1 MVKSLIIKI
10 RTFFYKDKLFFKDAF
25 LNMMAFAI
33 YICSQQIVLLPALA
47 KLLDENSY
55 ANVILFITILNV
67 FSNVLGGQ
75 LGVTHQLQK
84 YQYDGK
90 REEEKSDFFI
100 LMLLSSLLVV
110 ICFPIILNILN
121 YKVLSIVFMTIT
133 ALVSNYRMYIR
144 YLFRLNSTYINT
156 IVQNIVYFIGVC
168 CGLLTFKFIQIS
180 WLPLFIGE
188 IFALVYTIFVIPHK
202 IIKIRKSKIFSK
214 TLKRYSGLGLADALT
229 NVVNLIDKL
238 LVFPL
243 LGAYSLAVYNAGTAT
258 SKVAAL
264 VMNPLNE
271 VILVKL
277 SKAKDKGASS
287 LLRAVITFS
296 FIFSSALFV
305 ILIPL
310 IYVLSFILYRQ
321 YLDDI
326 KAIIILLSMGCAV
339 GTTSSVM
346 KNFILRFANPKQLG
360 ICYLIN
366 LVVIV
371 VCGLY
376 GARMYGLLGF
386 AFAMVIGHV
395 ELWISFVVVL
405 FRYSN
410 REENIE

>member
-10 RTFFYKDKLFFKDAF
+10 RTFFYKDKLFFKDTF
-25 LNMMAFAI
+25 LNMMAFTI
-33 YICSQQIVLLPALA
+33 YICSQQIVLLPALS

-55 ANVILFITILNV
+55 ANIILFITILNV
-67 FSNVLGGQ
+67 FCNVLGGQ

-84 YQYDGK
+84 SEYNGK
-90 REEEKSDFFI
+90 EEEERSDFYI
-100 LMLLSSLLVV
+100 LMLLASLLVV
-110 ICFPIILNILN
+110 ICFPIILNLLN
-121 YKVLSIVFMTIT
+121 YDVLSIVFMTIT
-133 ALVSNYRMYIR
+133 VLVSNFRMYIR
-144 YLFRLNSTYINT
+144 YFFRLNSTYKNT
-156 IVQNIVYFIGVC
+156 IIQNIAYFIGVC
-168 CGLLTFKFIQIS
+168 CGLFTFKFIQIS
-180 WLPLFIGE
+180 WLPLFLGE
-188 IFALVYTIFVIPHK
+188 IFALTYTIFIIPHK
-202 IIKIRKSKIFSK
+202 KIKIHKSKIFSN
-214 TLKRYSGLGLADALT
+214 TLKRYSGLGSADALT
-229 NVVNLIDKL
+229 NMVNLIDKL
-238 LVFPL
+238 LVYPL

-287 LLRAVITFS
+287 LLRTVITFS
-296 FIFSSALFV
+296 FISSAVLFV
-305 ILIPL
+305 ILIPI
-310 IYVLSFILYRQ
+310 IYGLSFILYRQ
-321 YLDDI
+321 YLQDI
-326 KAIIILLSMGCAV
+326 KGIIVLLSIGCAV

-346 KNFILRFANPKQLG
+346 KNFILRYANPKQLG

-366 LVVIV
+366 LVIIV